1 MQLLAEPR
9 HIAVRSELDIVTLR
23 HTVRQFARTIGLD
36 LPRQAKVTVAISAV
50 ARAFI
55 GGQGDVMFTVQV
67 SRIPPHPAL
76 EISCISSNT
85 NRAYNSEQLEEQ
97 LNIHEVRLL
106 VDEFEVSLR
115 NQEAALRMRMWL
127 SS

>member
-9 HIAVRSELDIVTLR
+9 HIEVRSELDIVTLR
-23 HTVRQFARTIGLD
+23 HTVRQFARAIGLD

-55 GGQGDVMFTVQV
+55 GDSGDALFTVQI
-67 SRIPPHPAL
+67 SSNQPRPAL

-85 NRAYNSEQLEEQ
+85 HYAQSPEQLETQ
-97 LNIHEVRLL
+97 LNIQEVRLL
-106 VDEFEVSLR
+106 VDEFIVALQ
-115 NQEAALRMRMWL
+115 NQRATLRMRMWL
-127 SS
+127 AS

>member
-23 HTVRQFARTIGLD
+23 HTVRQFARAIGLD

-55 GGQGDVMFTVQV
+55 GGEGDVMFTVQV
-67 SRIPPHPAL
+67 CNNQPRPSL
-76 EISCISSNT
+76 EISCTSSNT
-85 NRAYNSEQLEEQ
+85 QHAQDSEQLETR
-97 LNIHEVRLL
+97 LNIQEVRLL
-106 VDEFEVSLR
+106 VDEFMVALQ
-115 NQEAALRMRMWL
+115 NQQAQLRMRMWL
-127 SS
+127 AS